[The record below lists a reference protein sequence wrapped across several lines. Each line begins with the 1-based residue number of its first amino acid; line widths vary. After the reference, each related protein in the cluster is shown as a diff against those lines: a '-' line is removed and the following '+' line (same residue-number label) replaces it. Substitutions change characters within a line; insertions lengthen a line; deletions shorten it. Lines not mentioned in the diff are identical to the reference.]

1 MVSAAAVRLIEIGVK
16 MVKRLTATMSTDIEI
31 AEFLG
36 SSARTVA
43 RAEKTEAFQWSLTL
57 GRNLAKLDPSPPALP
72 SGAVRQH
79 DDADFPRQSTFRAVE

>member
-1 MVSAAAVRLIEIGVK
+1 
-16 MVKRLTATMSTDIEI
+16 MSTDIEI

-43 RAEKTEAFQWSLTL
+43 RAGKTKAFQRALTQ
-57 GRNLAKLDPSPPALP
+57 GRNLAKLDPSPRAVP

-79 DDADFPRQSTFRAVE
+79 DNADFYRQSAFRAVE